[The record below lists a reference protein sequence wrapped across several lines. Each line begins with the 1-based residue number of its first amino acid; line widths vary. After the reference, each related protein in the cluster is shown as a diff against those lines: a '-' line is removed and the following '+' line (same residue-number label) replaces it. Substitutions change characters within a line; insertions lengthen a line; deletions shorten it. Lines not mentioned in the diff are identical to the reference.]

1 MARKRFGDVAVLLP
15 GITGSVLQ
23 RDGKDIW
30 AVSPGAA
37 FQALMSLG
45 KSIKHLTLKGDDVDD
60 GITATRLVQD
70 VHLVP
75 NFWEID
81 GYTKIKKILAENLT
95 LDEGKNFFEF
105 PYDWRRDNRLAARQL
120 AEQAPRWLHD
130 WRSASGNADARLV
143 FVAHSMGGI
152 VARYYVEVLGGW
164 HDTRHLIS
172 FGTPYRGAVNA
183 VDFLVNGMK
192 RGVGPVTIDL
202 TPMLRSFTSIYQLL
216 PIYPCVDADSGR
228 LSRISEV
235 SLPDVDQPRARA
247 ALEFHREIEAAVA
260 RNRDD
265 DAFMRSPYGIH
276 PVVGI
281 FQPTRQ
287 SVRVNGRKVDALT
300 SYAGSDD
307 GGDGTVPRV
316 SATPIELSDD
326 PREVYVT
333 DRHASIQNADAVL
346 SHLTGALTRKRLGS
360 YRDTPFSG
368 FRLDA
373 PALVRSDMPLPLSAE
388 TLGPA
393 RTVIMT
399 ATDVDTGRIV
409 RRRTLR
415 RSRDRAF
422 RAELAPLPAGIYR
435 LRVAQGDGAAVAPIT
450 DLVTVLDP
458 A

>member
-1 MARKRFGDVAVLLP
+1 MARKKFGDVAVLLP

-45 KSIKHLTLKGDDVDD
+45 KSIKHLTLKGEDVDD
-60 GITATRLVQD
+60 GIVATRLVQD
-70 VHLVP
+70 VHLIP

-81 GYTKIKKILAENLT
+81 GYTKIKKTLSENLT
-95 LDEGKNFFEF
+95 LDEGKNLFDF

-120 AEQAPRWLHD
+120 AERAPRWLHG
-130 WRSASGNADARLV
+130 WRAASGNADAKLV
-143 FVAHSMGGI
+143 LITHSMGGL

-164 HDTRHLIS
+164 KDTRHLIS
-172 FGTPYRGAVNA
+172 FGTPYRGAINA

-192 RGVGPVTIDL
+192 RSVGPVNIDL
-202 TPMLRSFTSIYQLL
+202 TPMLRSFTSVYQLL
-216 PIYPCVDADSGR
+216 PVYPCVDADSGR
-228 LSRISEV
+228 LARVTEV
-235 SLPDVDQPRARA
+235 SLAGVDRSRAEA
-247 ALEFHREIEAAVA
+247 ALEFHREIEAAAA

-265 DAFMRSPYGIH
+265 DAVMRSPYGLH

-287 SVRVNGRKVDALT
+287 SVRVRDGRLEALT
-300 SYAGSDD
+300 SYDGSDD

-316 SATPIELSDD
+316 SATPLELSDD

-346 SHLTGALTRKRLGS
+346 AHITGALTRKRLEA
-360 YRDTPFSG
+360 YRETPFNG
-368 FRLDA
+368 FLLDA
-373 PALVRSDMPLPLSAE
+373 PALVRSDMPLPVSAATE
-388 TLGPA
+388 GPA
-393 RTVIMT
+393 RTAVVT
-399 ATDVDTGRIV
+399 ATNVDTGRTV
-409 RRRTLR
+409 RRRTIR
-415 RSRDRAF
+415 RRRDGRFA
-422 RAELAPLPAGIYR
+422 AELAPLPAGIYR
-435 LRVAQGDGAAVAPIT
+435 LRVAQADGALVAPTT